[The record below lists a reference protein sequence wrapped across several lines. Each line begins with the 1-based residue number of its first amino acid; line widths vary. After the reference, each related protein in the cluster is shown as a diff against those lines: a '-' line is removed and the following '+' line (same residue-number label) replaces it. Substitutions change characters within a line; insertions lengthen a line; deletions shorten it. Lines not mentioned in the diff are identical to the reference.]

1 MWILPCALIEEIS
14 AIDAMR
20 ARMGAATA
28 AATGHFSDGT
38 VLQLHAMHGTT
49 TTTMCVCVCLCKSA
63 TMAGCCGWYKYNYN
77 NNNNRLLFF
86 TRAPALSSLSCLLL
100 RSLCSVR
107 VCVFV
112 SDTISSLFSNI
123 FKVYCA
129 KIYSQTRR
137 DNTAAAAQQQQQ
149 QNTNTTTTTHWL
161 LWNILTTF
169 TVRRCLFLPRSRAR
183 DWGLSCRC
191 VDQKVMRPFH
201 FAPARAAHSL
211 PTKLQFTSH
220 THIHCG
226 EYRNSIDEAGGKAN
240 ERKRI
245 FFSPAL
251 VRRKTSYCCSLY
263 RMTHPA

>member
-1 MWILPCALIEEIS
+1 
-14 AIDAMR
+14 MR
-20 ARMGAATA
+20 CGRGWGRRLRQRLDTSATA
-28 AATGHFSDGT
+28 QFYSYTRCTAQQQLLCVCAFVCANQQQWRDAAAGT
-38 VLQLHAMHGTT
+38 NTTTITT
-49 TTTMCVCVCLCKSA
+49 TTV
-63 TMAGCCGWYKYNYN
+63 Y
-77 NNNNRLLFF
+77 FF